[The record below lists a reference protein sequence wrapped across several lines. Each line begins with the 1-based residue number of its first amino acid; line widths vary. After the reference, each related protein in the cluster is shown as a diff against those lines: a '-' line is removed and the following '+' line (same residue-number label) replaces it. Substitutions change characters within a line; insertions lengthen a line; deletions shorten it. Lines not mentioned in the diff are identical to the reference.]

1 MILGPIVKAHGRM
14 SPILREFMK
23 RMNPEVPLCGQDLL
37 DAWIQMDNVRGKVV
51 AQMRQFPIL
60 LCPVC
65 SIPAFKHGERNWQVE
80 GKTIEYFDIFSY
92 TQFFN
97 LLGMPAAVVPITRT
111 SEGLP
116 IGVQVV
122 GMPWEEE
129 VVLEVSERVERD
141 FGFCPPDL
149 SKIT

>member
-1 MILGPIVKAHGRM
+1 
-14 SPILREFMK
+14 
-23 RMNPEVPLCGQDLL
+23 
-37 DAWIQMDNVRGKVV
+37 MDNVRGKVL
-51 AQMRQFPIL
+51 AQMQQFPIL

-65 SIPAFKHGERNWQVE
+65 AIPAFKHGERNWQVE

-97 LLGMPAAVVPITRT
+97 VLGMPAAVVPIART

-129 VVLEVSERVERD
+129 IVLEVSERVERD

-149 SKIT
+149 SRLI